1 MLHTVKQEAV
11 EMKEI
16 NIPVGISDFKEI
28 CKNGCLMVLKFQ
40 KKQIYAKNG

>member
-28 CKNGCLMVLKFQ
+28 CKNGYYYVD
-40 KKQIYAKNG
+40 KQRPKLH